1 MTELQELS
9 PIQSYFDGAGFERLR
24 VIYSEEQCTGFRRIV
39 RQGHRQVVD
48 TVLSWLQPQNIR
60 ESQTVLD
67 AGCGTGSLS
76 IPLAQAGAMVDG
88 IDFSERM
95 IEAAN
100 DRARQLDVSAGRLAF
115 GVRDLKSIS
124 HAYDTVVCIDVFARY
139 STEAAIDMLRH
150 LSSLAR
156 GRLIFTFTPK
166 TVLDYLLRA
175 IGAVYARRSKAL
187 PLYTHSRKAMLSA
200 LESFGWTIHRE
211 AKFSA
216 GFRSYFCRLVEA
228 RRRDPEDSGVPE
240 IWF

>member
-1 MTELQELS
+1 MTELQELN
-9 PIQSYFDGAGFERLR
+9 PIQSYFDGAGFKRLS
-24 VIYSEEQCTGFRRIV
+24 VIYGEEQCTGFRRIV

-48 TVLSWLQPQNIR
+48 TVLSWLRPQNSV

-76 IPLAQAGAMVDG
+76 IPLAQAGAIVHG

-95 IEAAN
+95 IETAKKRACQSGLAAE
-100 DRARQLDVSAGRLAF
+100 RLAF
-115 GVRDLKSIS
+115 DVRHLESIS
-124 HAYDTVVCIDVFARY
+124 QSYDTVVCIDVFARY
-139 STEAAIDMLRH
+139 STEAAIDMLRR

-156 GRLIFTFTPK
+156 ERLIFTFTPK
-166 TVLDYLLRA
+166 TVLDYLWHA
-175 IGAVYARRSKAL
+175 IGAVYARRSHAL
-187 PLYTHSRKAMLSA
+187 PLYTHSSKAIVNA
-200 LESFGWTIHRE
+200 VESFGWTILRE

-228 RRRDPEDSGVPE
+228 RRRGPEDSGVPE